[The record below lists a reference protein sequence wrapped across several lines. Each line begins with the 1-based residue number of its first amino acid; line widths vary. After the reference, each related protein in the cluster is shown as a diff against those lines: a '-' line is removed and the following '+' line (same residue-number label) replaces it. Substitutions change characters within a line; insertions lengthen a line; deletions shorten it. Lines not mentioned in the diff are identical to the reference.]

1 MKAFLLVPLA
11 AKTATPTAAKKPAAA
26 AKMSVDSYGSIS
38 SILSREA
45 GPARQDFDQGNLIF
59 TYTQEITGISQWPI
73 N

>member
-1 MKAFLLVPLA
+1 MKAFLLVPIA
-11 AKTATPTAAKKPAAA
+11 AKTAKTTTPTAAKKPAAA

-59 TYTQEITGISQWPI
+59 T
-73 N
+73 